1 MTIDDVVPVW
11 DWRSAHATRVAAPPE
26 RAVAAVR
33 EVSGRDLP
41 LTGALMRIRTLGRRS
56 SSHDRPAIEG
66 MARLGLATLADE
78 GDGGIVVGGIL
89 SPWRLRG
96 GHRRVGSADD
106 VRAFAEPGWVRV
118 AAAFTVIPEG
128 AGCRV
133 ATETRIAATD
143 ETARRRFG
151 RYWRLI
157 GPFSSITRREML
169 AAIRR
174 RAEA

>member
-1 MTIDDVVPVW
+1 MTIDDVLAQW
-11 DWRSAHATRVAAPPE
+11 DWRSAHFTRVAASPE
-26 RAVAAVR
+26 RAAAAAR
-33 EVSGRDLP
+33 EFSGRDLP
-41 LTGALMRIRTLGRRS
+41 VTGALMRVRALGRRTFD
-56 SSHDRPAIEG
+56 DRPTIETMG
-66 MARLGLATLADE
+66 KIGLATLVDE
-78 GDGGIVVGGIL
+78 RYGVVLGGVL
-89 SPWRLRG
+89 SPWRVRG
-96 GHRRVGSADD
+96 GHRTVGSVDEL
-106 VRAFAEPGWVRV
+106 RAFAEPGWVRV
-118 AAAFTVIPEG
+118 AAAFTVTPDG

-143 ETARRRFG
+143 EGARRRFG

>member
-1 MTIDDVVPVW
+1 MSIDDVLPTW
-11 DWRSAHATRVAAPPE
+11 DWRSAHNTRVAASPE
-26 RAVAAVR
+26 RAAAAAR
-33 EVSGRDLP
+33 EFSGRDLP
-41 LTGALMRIRTLGRRS
+41 VTGALMRVRALGRRTFD
-56 SSHDRPAIEG
+56 DRPTLWAMTRI
-66 MARLGLATLADE
+66 GLAVLVDE
-78 GDGGIVVGGIL
+78 RYAVVVGGVL

-96 GHRRVGSADD
+96 GHRAIASADEL
-106 VRAFAEPGWVRV
+106 RAFAEPGWVRV
-118 AAAFTVIPEG
+118 ATAFTVTPEG

-133 ATETRIAATD
+133 RTETRIAATD
-143 ETARRRFG
+143 DHARRRFG

>member
-1 MTIDDVVPVW
+1 MTIDDVVPAW
-11 DWRSAHATRVAAPPE
+11 DWRSAHETRVAAPPE
-26 RAVAAVR
+26 RAAAAVR

-56 SSHDRPAIEG
+56 SSRERPAIEG
-66 MARLGLATLADE
+66 MARLGLATLAD
-78 GDGGIVVGGIL
+78 DRDGIVVGGVL

-96 GHRRVGSADD
+96 GHRRVASAEE

-118 AAAFTVIPEG
+118 AAAFTVIAEG

-143 ETARRRFG
+143 DTARRRFG
-151 RYWRLI
+151 HYWRLI